1 MSNRDPTASDIAR
14 LRDAGEWI
22 QRLNESDAQEVV
34 DEWLQ
39 WCRTDSRNLPV
50 FEQMQRIWN
59 ALPQTRGR
67 GLHSPQPVAPRQHR
81 YRLIA
86 LAASIVLLVG
96 VAAWLA
102 IGYSQIQVL
111 DTAIGEQ
118 RHITL
123 ADGSQL
129 YLAPNSSVS
138 TRFTLTRRDVRLE
151 GGQAFFAVTHST
163 LRPFIVHAGSLTV
176 TAVGT
181 AFDVRIGPIGTVV
194 TVGEG
199 RVNVAQ
205 GRDVAGGRPGTFA
218 ETVHL
223 SVGQRGTFSGSAQ
236 PLSVASVDPG
246 AAGSWRDGKLQFLGE
261 PLEDVVAAINRYNA
275 TRIVVAPAFQ
285 QTRFTGTVSAANF
298 RDWLGALEQI
308 YAVEVVDQG
317 ANGIL
322 IRARSADGI
331 TK

>member
-1 MSNRDPTASDIAR
+1 VSNRDPTASDIAR

-22 QRLNESDAQEVV
+22 QRLNESDAQAVV

-39 WCRTDSRNLPV
+39 WCRTDPKNLPV
-50 FEQMQRIWN
+50 FEQIQRIWN
-59 ALPQTRGR
+59 ALPHARDGSQN
-67 GLHSPQPVAPRQHR
+67 SPQPVAPLHHR
-81 YRLIA
+81 NRLIA
-86 LAASIVLLVG
+86 LAASVVLFVS

-118 RHITL
+118 RHIIL

-129 YLAPNSSVS
+129 YLAPNSRVS
-138 TRFTLTRRDVRLE
+138 TRFTLMRRDVRLQ
-151 GGQAFFAVTHST
+151 GGQAFFAVAHST

-199 RVNVAQ
+199 QVNVAQ
-205 GRDVAGGRPGTFA
+205 GRNVAGGRPGTIT
-218 ETVHL
+218 ETVRA
-223 SVGQRGTFSGSAQ
+223 SVGQRVTFSKSAQ
-236 PLSVASVDPG
+236 RPSVASVDPR

-261 PLEDVVAAINRYNA
+261 PLEDVVAAVNRYSA

-285 QTRFTGTVSAANF
+285 QTRFTGTVSAASV

-322 IRARSADGI
+322 IRSRGADGI
-331 TK
+331 KK